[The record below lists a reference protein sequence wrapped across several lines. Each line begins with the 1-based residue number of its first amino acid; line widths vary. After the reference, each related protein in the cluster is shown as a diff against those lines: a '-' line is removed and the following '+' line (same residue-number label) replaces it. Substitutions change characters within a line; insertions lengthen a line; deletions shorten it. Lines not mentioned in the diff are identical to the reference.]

1 MVGINLAVLQMATL
15 NIESLCGPAVP
26 LLATYSR
33 EMKTYVYTKTGTCMF
48 IAAILIII
56 KKWKPPN

>member
-15 NIESLCGPAVP
+15 NIESLCDPAV
-26 LLATYSR
+26 LLLGTYSR
-33 EMKTYVYTKTGTCMF
+33 EMKTYIYTKTGTCMF